1 VLDEHDRPGL
11 GARHQVCPGKEL
23 VPGGNKGRDLGAGV
37 AVAWTGYIG
46 VDSAHLAG
54 ERGPDR
60 VGAGVGWHAEPSGRI
75 HDPVIMARPGIERP
89 VRRGRTS
96 VGGVCLRT

>member
-1 VLDEHDRPGL
+1 MLDEHDRPGL
-11 GARHQVCPGKEL
+11 GVWHQLGPGQEL
-23 VPGGNKGRDLGAGV
+23 VPGGNEGSHLGAGV

-75 HDPVIMARPGIERP
+75 HDHLIMARRALS
-89 VRRGRTS
+89 GR
-96 VGGVCLRT
+96 